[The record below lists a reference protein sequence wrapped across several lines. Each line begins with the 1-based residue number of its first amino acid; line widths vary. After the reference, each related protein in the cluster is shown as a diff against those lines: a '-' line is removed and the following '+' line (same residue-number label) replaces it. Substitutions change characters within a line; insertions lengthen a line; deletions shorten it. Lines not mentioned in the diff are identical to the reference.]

1 MEIAIRSNKTK
12 ISPAKLKEVKV
23 HWTISKPISQK
34 ACENFNRILASAQ
47 LRVYRKFLETT

>member
-1 MEIAIRSNKTK
+1 LEIAIRSNKTK